1 MTPKKTTRKKVTDA
15 ARSMAGKF
23 VKAVKSVA
31 KAAGR
36 SRAAKP
42 EKNPLSAVPA
52 GKKFAPKKAPA
63 VAAAKPAPKAK
74 KSAPVKPRTAAP
86 RATEVAVSVPR
97 AAESRLP
104 EHYGTKRL
112 FLVARDPRWL
122 YAHWDFSRE
131 EQHALNQLS
140 ADGHLSLRV
149 HLNAPD
155 GRLVT
160 QTKLQAESRHWFL
173 PVAQGE
179 TKYVAELGY
188 DSARGAWVSLA
199 FSNPV
204 VTPSETIAPDTS
216 IMLATLPPD
225 VPFQE
230 VLETLAPEI
239 IVPPVAE
246 NPPVP
251 EIKPKPAPLSLVE
264 VIQQVRE
271 NGRTELPQITVV
283 PSERRWTPKQAR
295 LLAKLAGPQRIRHRM
310 WSELASLSA
319 AHILPEIEPE
329 ILEELSP
336 AEAPGPAFE
345 TDWENSE
352 DFLAG
357 MLPAEDAFS
366 PAGGW
371 GGDNSGGA
379 SSTSP
384 AKF

>member
-15 ARSMAGKF
+15 ARSVAGKI

-31 KAAGR
+31 KAARG
-36 SRAAKP
+36 SRAASPK
-42 EKNPLSAVPA
+42 KNPLPAVPA
-52 GKKFAPKKAPA
+52 GKRFAPQKAPA
-63 VAAAKPAPKAK
+63 VAAPKAAPKAK
-74 KSAPVKPRTAAP
+74 KTAPAK
-86 RATEVAVSVPR
+86 PR
-97 AAESRLP
+97 AAEPRVAGAPVTESRLR

-131 EQHALNQLS
+131 EQHALNELS
-140 ADGHLSLRV
+140 ADGHLWLRV

-188 DSARGAWVSLA
+188 ESAGGAWVSLA
-199 FSNPV
+199 CSNSV

-225 VPFQE
+225 VPFQK

-239 IVPPVAE
+239 PVPPVAE
-246 NPPVP
+246 NPPP
-251 EIKPKPAPLSLVE
+251 EEIKTAPKVVPPPLVE
-264 VIQQVRE
+264 VIRQSRAE
-271 NGRTELPQITVV
+271 GRTELPQITVA
-283 PSERRWTPKQAR
+283 PSEHRWTPKQAR

-319 AHILPEIEPE
+319 AHILPEIAPEDLENALPPAGPTPASEPAWE
-329 ILEELSP
+329 DSEE
-336 AEAPGPAFE
+336 
-345 TDWENSE
+345 
-352 DFLAG
+352 FLAG
-357 MLPAEDAFS
+357 MLPADSAFS

-371 GGDNSGGA
+371 SADNAGGA
-379 SSTSP
+379 SPTSP